1 MSTCKLTHASL
12 LVLCSRAAYSKAE
25 GQGAPCTWS
34 TFRATRGFAA
44 DYASTCRYF
53 ARSCSSSRAAI
64 ASERAQSTSHFNLRA
79 KPLHSFSEFEPRRY
93 LYDLLTE
100 PTIRKRRV
108 PLLIAVSKSDLT
120 QRAPE
125 DVRSELEKE
134 L

>member
-1 MSTCKLTHASL
+1 
-12 LVLCSRAAYSKAE
+12 
-25 GQGAPCTWS
+25 
-34 TFRATRGFAA
+34 
-44 DYASTCRYF
+44 
-53 ARSCSSSRAAI
+53 
-64 ASERAQSTSHFNLRA
+64 
-79 KPLHSFSEFEPRRY
+79 
-93 LYDLLTE
+93 LTE